1 MTQLR
6 QKMLEELQ
14 RRDYSHRTAKTYI
27 RIVRDFAA
35 YFHRSPDKLGP
46 EPSRRQFFALKQI
59 GLVLADVW
67 RRQSSERRTAVEYR
81 VMSSVR

>member
-14 RRDYSHRTAKTYI
+14 ASDYSHRTAKTYI

-35 YFHRSPDKLGP
+35 FSTDRRTSLGP
-46 EPSRRQFFALKQI
+46 EHIRQYQAYLFQKQKVVD
-59 GLVLADVW
+59 G
-67 RRQSSERRTAVEYR
+67 
-81 VMSSVR
+81 

>member
-35 YFHRSPDKLGP
+35 YFHRSPDKLGLETHP
-46 EPSRRQFFALKQI
+46 PIPGLSVSKQKVVD
-59 GLVLADVW
+59 G
-67 RRQSSERRTAVEYR
+67 
-81 VMSSVR
+81 